1 VISPIKPHGWSSRYI
16 DRQLGISSNP
26 LSQYLRRLLLITTDH
41 HFNPKSGVTKK
52 YRLRESGVRYLRESV
67 DGLTDLSYAEWC
79 KINQI
84 LPDDNSTTTTL
95 TNPLCSTS
103 FGGDIRKSRDY
114 DLVSRFCRDEY
125 GTELD
130 SLTFTYERKSNRQW
144 HPLQNVRSEFRVP
157 ILAEAG
163 LTHQYDIQCCAPTL
177 IYQYALRLGQIPLTY
192 IPNYIANR
200 TIVRA
205 TIAAE
210 TGLDIKAIKTI
221 INSLFSGARLGL
233 GDDFAVSHL
242 IHHDPV
248 AFEVLKNNDY
258 IQQLRSEI
266 RLVWQ
271 TIRPH
276 LESRT
281 ITDCLGRTRRLPI
294 SSRQKWQL
302 YFELESQ
309 VMTSAE
315 RYLRESGNQ
324 CFLEHDGWSCRQHI
338 SIDDLC
344 HQVYQDTGFSID
356 IDSTTTTLTNPL
368 CITSFDQ
375 EIK

>member
-1 VISPIKPHGWSSRYI
+1 M
-16 DRQLGISSNP
+16 P
-26 LSQYLRRLLLITTDH
+26 L
-41 HFNPKSGVTKK
+41 
-52 YRLRESGVRYLRESV
+52 
-67 DGLTDLSYAEWC
+67 A
-79 KINQI
+79 
-84 LPDDNSTTTTL
+84 
-95 TNPLCSTS
+95 
-103 FGGDIRKSRDY
+103 
-114 DLVSRFCRDEY
+114 
-125 GTELD
+125 
-130 SLTFTYERKSNRQW
+130 
-144 HPLQNVRSEFRVP
+144 
-157 ILAEAG
+157 
-163 LTHQYDIQCCAPTL
+163 
-177 IYQYALRLGQIPLTY
+177 Y

-242 IHHDPV
+242 INHDPV

-266 RLVWQ
+266 RLIWQ

-281 ITDCLGRTRRLPI
+281 ITDRLGRTRRLPL

-309 VMTSAE
+309 VMSSAE
-315 RYLRESGNQ
+315 KYLRESGNQ
-324 CFLEHDGWSCRQHI
+324 CFLEHDGWSCRQQI